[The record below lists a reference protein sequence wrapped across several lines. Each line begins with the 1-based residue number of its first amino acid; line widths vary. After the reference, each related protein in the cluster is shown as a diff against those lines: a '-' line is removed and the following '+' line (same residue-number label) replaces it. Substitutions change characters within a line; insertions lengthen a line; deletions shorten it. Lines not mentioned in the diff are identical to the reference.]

1 MASFVN
7 VKFNVPK
14 KATNINCDIVKNGG
28 NQKIDYNQ
36 TTNSVEWTIKKMP
49 GDQEYESLIK
59 ITLPSATSLQAQK

>member
-1 MASFVN
+1 

-36 TTNSVEWTIKKMP
+36 GTNSVEWSIKKMP
-49 GDQEYESLIK
+49 GDI
-59 ITLPSATSLQAQK
+59 